1 MSYVREPEV
10 VKTEKTVNPVQKI
23 FIDSEDKNVAVYK
36 IYTKDG
42 SNFNYDEEGKKK
54 VEAADMFNLFIKGV
68 VAVKNDVF
76 YKPVSCTK
84 AGVINLGIAS
94 TGKGASS
101 RAGTV

>member
-42 SNFNYDEEGKKK
+42 SNFTYDEEGKKK
-54 VEAADMFNLFIKGV
+54 VEAADMFNLFVKGV
-68 VAVKNDVF
+68 VAVKEDVF

-84 AGVINLGIAS
+84 AGVINFGITS
-94 TGKGASS
+94 TGREASS
-101 RAGTV
+101 EEGTV